1 MFDDAALNEQYETL
15 AAYSDPIKAAERTIV
30 GRDYELSQ
38 LMAAMERPEL
48 CNALLIAPAGSG
60 KTALVQE
67 LMRKDT
73 GRKYLEI
80 DLSRMIADLRNLEEM
95 ASRIKT
101 LFDDAE
107 RYAAQEGHGL
117 VLFMDEFHQLVQ
129 LSSAAVEGIKPVLAA
144 SGARGLRIIA
154 ATTNEEFHE
163 HISKNQPLVERLQRI
178 SLSPPDRKTTVS
190 ILRGMAERY
199 EVADQFH
206 DDHLFELIYE
216 YTERYVPESS
226 QPRKSI
232 LVLDAMVGWQR
243 HTSRPMS
250 KDLLADVLKESREV
264 NVAFRVDAVK
274 IQEQLDRKVLNQEL
288 ATGVVARRLQLCV
301 ADLQDKTKPMSSM
314 LFTGSTGVGKGT
326 LVDEQVPVFTEDGSV
341 AWKKAGELASGDQV
355 FSATGTPETVLG
367 VFPQRKQDVYRVSL
381 SDGRSLV
388 TDGPHLWG
396 VYPSKRDRQRGLTVL
411 STQTL
416 ALRLAEAGSR
426 KSRKLRYSIPMNQP
440 VQWPEAELSV
450 HPYAMGAIIA
460 DGALTKTVGP
470 LTLCSDDEFVV
481 EKVSKLIGAV
491 GYDRA
496 ARVRRRPD
504 GSLRPANYDWSFRSG
519 GQARRGVARVQKA
532 AVIGAFPEVM
542 DRYSKDRR
550 IPPQYLT
557 ASVEQRWQLVQG
569 LFDSDGH
576 IGGKDGGRFN
586 VSYSTSSQGLAEDVR
601 HLLYSLGVMASIS
614 HIDRDNGQGSVSREY
629 TVHVR
634 SQQAQKLRF
643 FTLPRKLEIADRAA
657 QVVQGKPYDTE
668 YVDIVSVEK
677 LEEQQETVCIY
688 VDHPDHL
695 YQVGRDFIVTHNT
708 ELTKQLSRLL
718 FGDDQRH
725 LIRFDMSEY
734 ALDESM
740 DRFREE
746 LTMRVWNT
754 QHAVILLDEVEK
766 AASTVTRLLL
776 QVLDDG
782 RLSNRHGRETSFLNS
797 YIILT
802 TNAASEIYSRMSS
815 YIEEGASVEDT
826 MKRYMKLIR
835 SSIVETTGDNR
846 FPPELLNRI
855 DVIAP
860 FQPLGLDVQ
869 RKIVLVKLQ
878 EMAREVKAKHGVTI
892 AVDKKVVQ
900 YLVDDLSDT
909 STDSGG
915 ARGIVAK
922 LTDEVTTSIAAYINA
937 HPYEKSLRVEIEG
950 DLVSDHKDML
960 ESDAR
965 VRVTSAV

>member
-190 ILRGMAERY
+190 ILRGMAKRY

-314 LFTGSTGVGKGT
+314 LFTGSTGVGKACADST
-326 LVDEQVPVFTEDGSV
+326 RVPVFEADGKVAWKLHGDLVPGDKVFQRDGSV
-341 AWKKAGELASGDQV
+341 QDV
-355 FSATGTPETVLG
+355 MG
-367 VFPQRKQDVYRVSL
+367 VFPQGEQDIYRVTL
-381 SDGRSLV
+381 WDGRILDVVGS
-388 TDGPHLWG
+388 HLWG
-396 VYPSKRDRQRGLTVL
+396 VYTAKMRSNMHAGKQVQPRTM
-411 STQTL
+411 TTL
-416 ALRLAEAGSR
+416 EMIEKGVVRTYPGDTREHM
-426 KSRKLRYSIPMNQP
+426 KFFIPANGA
-440 VQWPEAELSV
+440 VQWPEQSLEID
-450 HPYAMGAIIA
+450 PY
-460 DGALTKTVGP
+460 TVGAFIGNGCLTASQ
-470 LTLCSDDEFVV
+470 LTLSSDDAAMV
-481 EKVSKLIGAV
+481 LRIGESI
-491 GYDRA
+491 GSTPKKA
-496 ARVRRRPD
+496 A
-504 GSLRPANYDWSFRSG
+504 AYNYDWL
-519 GQARRGVARVQKA
+519 
-532 AVIGAFPEVM
+532 FPTGEKWGTR
-542 DRYSKDRR
+542 DRLIQTADFFASTPSLIDCYSADRR
-550 IPPQYLT
+550 IPEQYMT
-557 ASVEQRWQLVQG
+557 ASVEQRWELVRG
-569 LFDSDGH
+569 LFDTDGT
-576 IGGKDGGRFN
+576 IDGSTGRFN
-586 VSYSTSSQGLAEDVR
+586 VSYSTFSKGLAEDIR
-601 HLLYSLGVMASIS
+601 SLLFSLGVSNTLNTWTRTK
-614 HIDRDNGQGSVSREY
+614 DDGRVLVEY
-629 TVHVR
+629 DVHVKVGNEDKE
-634 SQQAQKLRF
+634 QF
-643 FTLPRKLEIADRAA
+643 FWLPRKRQIAAA
-657 QVVQGKPYDTE
+657 AAEATSGRQRVKKFDMVGIKS
-668 YVDIVSVEK
+668 IEK
-677 LEEQQETVCIY
+677 LPEQQSASCIY
-688 VDHPDHL
+688 VSGEEHL
-695 YQVGRDFIVTHNT
+695 YQAGEFIVTHNT

>member
-1 MFDDAALNEQYETL
+1 MFDDAALNEQYATL

-30 GRDYELSQ
+30 GREYELSQ

-67 LMRKDT
+67 LMREDT
-73 GRKYLEI
+73 RRKYLEI

-190 ILRGMAERY
+190 ILRGMAARY

-250 KDLLADVLKESREV
+250 KELLADVLKESREV

-314 LFTGSTGVGKGT
+314 LFTGSTGVGKACADST
-326 LVDEQVPVFTEDGSV
+326 RVPVFEADGKVAWKLHGDLVPGDKVFQRDGSV
-341 AWKKAGELASGDQV
+341 QD
-355 FSATGTPETVLG
+355 VLG
-367 VFPQRKQDVYRVSL
+367 VFPQGEQDIYRVTL
-381 SDGRSLV
+381 WDGRILDVVGS
-388 TDGPHLWG
+388 HLWG
-396 VYPSKRDRQRGLTVL
+396 VYTAKMRSNMHAGKQVQPRTM
-411 STQTL
+411 TTL
-416 ALRLAEAGSR
+416 EMIEKGVVRTYPGDTREHM
-426 KSRKLRYSIPMNQP
+426 KFFIPANGA
-440 VQWPEAELSV
+440 VQWPEQSLEID
-450 HPYAMGAIIA
+450 PY
-460 DGALTKTVGP
+460 TVGAFIGNGCLTASQ
-470 LTLCSDDEFVV
+470 LTLSSDDAAMV
-481 EKVSKLIGAV
+481 LRIGESI
-491 GYDRA
+491 GSTPKKA
-496 ARVRRRPD
+496 A
-504 GSLRPANYDWSFRSG
+504 AYNYDWL
-519 GQARRGVARVQKA
+519 
-532 AVIGAFPEVM
+532 FPTGEKWGTR
-542 DRYSKDRR
+542 DRLIQTADFFASTPSLIDCYSADRR
-550 IPPQYLT
+550 IPEQYMT
-557 ASVEQRWQLVQG
+557 ASVEQRWELVRG
-569 LFDSDGH
+569 LFDTDGT
-576 IGGKDGGRFN
+576 IDGSTGRFN
-586 VSYSTSSQGLAEDVR
+586 VSYSTFSKGLAEDIR
-601 HLLYSLGVMASIS
+601 SLLFSLGVSNTLNTWTRTK
-614 HIDRDNGQGSVSREY
+614 DDGRVLVEY
-629 TVHVR
+629 DVHVKVGNEDKE
-634 SQQAQKLRF
+634 QF
-643 FTLPRKLEIADRAA
+643 FWLPRKRQIASAA
-657 QVVQGKPYDTE
+657 AEATSGRQRVKKFDMVGIKS
-668 YVDIVSVEK
+668 IEK
-677 LEEQQETVCIY
+677 LPEQQSASCIY
-688 VDHPDHL
+688 VSGEEHL
-695 YQVGRDFIVTHNT
+695 YQAGEFIVTHNT

>member
-30 GRDYELSQ
+30 GREYELSQ

-314 LFTGSTGVGKGT
+314 LFTGSTGVGKACADST
-326 LVDEQVPVFTEDGSV
+326 RVPVFEADGKVAWKLHGDLVPGDKVFQRDGSV
-341 AWKKAGELASGDQV
+341 QDV
-355 FSATGTPETVLG
+355 MG
-367 VFPQRKQDVYRVSL
+367 VFPQGEQDIYRVTL
-381 SDGRSLV
+381 WDGRILDVVGS
-388 TDGPHLWG
+388 HLWG
-396 VYPSKRDRQRGLTVL
+396 VYTAKMRSNMHAGKQVQPRTM
-411 STQTL
+411 TTL
-416 ALRLAEAGSR
+416 EMIEKGVVRTYPGDTREHM
-426 KSRKLRYSIPMNQP
+426 KFFIPANGA
-440 VQWPEAELSV
+440 VQWPEQSLEID
-450 HPYAMGAIIA
+450 PY
-460 DGALTKTVGP
+460 TVGAFIGNGCLTASQ
-470 LTLCSDDEFVV
+470 LTLSSDDAAMV
-481 EKVSKLIGAV
+481 LRIGESI
-491 GYDRA
+491 GSTPKKA
-496 ARVRRRPD
+496 A
-504 GSLRPANYDWSFRSG
+504 AYNYDWL
-519 GQARRGVARVQKA
+519 
-532 AVIGAFPEVM
+532 FPTGEKWGTR
-542 DRYSKDRR
+542 DRLIQTADFFASTPSLIDCYSADRR
-550 IPPQYLT
+550 IPEQYMT
-557 ASVEQRWQLVQG
+557 ASVEQRWELVRG
-569 LFDSDGH
+569 LFDTDGT
-576 IGGKDGGRFN
+576 IDGSTGRFN
-586 VSYSTSSQGLAEDVR
+586 VSYSTFSKGLAEDIR
-601 HLLYSLGVMASIS
+601 SLLFSLGVSNTLNTWTRTK
-614 HIDRDNGQGSVSREY
+614 DDGRVLVEY
-629 TVHVR
+629 DVHVKVGNEDKE
-634 SQQAQKLRF
+634 QF
-643 FTLPRKLEIADRAA
+643 FWLPRKRQIAAA
-657 QVVQGKPYDTE
+657 AAEATSGRQRVKKFDMVGIKS
-668 YVDIVSVEK
+668 IEK
-677 LEEQQETVCIY
+677 LPEQQSASCIY
-688 VDHPDHL
+688 VSGEEHL
-695 YQVGRDFIVTHNT
+695 YQAGEFIVTHNT

-746 LTMRVWNT
+746 LTMKVWNT

>member
-314 LFTGSTGVGKGT
+314 LFTGSTGVGKACADST
-326 LVDEQVPVFTEDGSV
+326 RVPVFEADGKVAWKLHGDLVPGDKVFQRDGSV
-341 AWKKAGELASGDQV
+341 QDV
-355 FSATGTPETVLG
+355 MG
-367 VFPQRKQDVYRVSL
+367 VFPQGEQDIYRVTL
-381 SDGRSLV
+381 WDGRILDVVGS
-388 TDGPHLWG
+388 HLWG
-396 VYPSKRDRQRGLTVL
+396 VYTAKMRSNMHAGKQVQPRTM
-411 STQTL
+411 TTL
-416 ALRLAEAGSR
+416 EMIEKGVVRTYPGDTREHM
-426 KSRKLRYSIPMNQP
+426 KFFIPANGA
-440 VQWPEAELSV
+440 VQWPEQSLEID
-450 HPYAMGAIIA
+450 PY
-460 DGALTKTVGP
+460 TVGAFIGNGCLTASQ
-470 LTLCSDDEFVV
+470 LTLSSDDAAMV
-481 EKVSKLIGAV
+481 LRIGESI
-491 GYDRA
+491 GSTPKKA
-496 ARVRRRPD
+496 A
-504 GSLRPANYDWSFRSG
+504 AYNYDWL
-519 GQARRGVARVQKA
+519 
-532 AVIGAFPEVM
+532 FPTGEKWGTR
-542 DRYSKDRR
+542 DRLIQTADFFASTPSLIDCYSADRR
-550 IPPQYLT
+550 IPEQYMT
-557 ASVEQRWQLVQG
+557 ASVEQRWELVRG
-569 LFDSDGH
+569 LFDTDGT
-576 IGGKDGGRFN
+576 IDGSTGRFN
-586 VSYSTSSQGLAEDVR
+586 VSYSTFSKGLAEDIR
-601 HLLYSLGVMASIS
+601 SLLFSLGVSNTLNTWTRTK
-614 HIDRDNGQGSVSREY
+614 DDGCVLVEY
-629 TVHVR
+629 DVHVKVGNEDKE
-634 SQQAQKLRF
+634 QF
-643 FTLPRKLEIADRAA
+643 FWLPRKRQIATAA
-657 QVVQGKPYDTE
+657 AEATSGRQRVKKFDMVGIKS
-668 YVDIVSVEK
+668 IEK
-677 LEEQQETVCIY
+677 LPEQQSASCIY
-688 VDHPDHL
+688 VSGEEHL
-695 YQVGRDFIVTHNT
+695 YQAGEFIVTHNT

>member
-30 GRDYELSQ
+30 GREYELSQ

-190 ILRGMAERY
+190 ILRGMAVRY

-314 LFTGSTGVGKGT
+314 LFTGSTGVGKACADST
-326 LVDEQVPVFTEDGSV
+326 RVPVFEADGKVAWKLHGDLVPGDKVFQRDGSV
-341 AWKKAGELASGDQV
+341 QDV
-355 FSATGTPETVLG
+355 MG
-367 VFPQRKQDVYRVSL
+367 VFPQGEQDIYRVTL
-381 SDGRSLV
+381 WDGRILDVVGS
-388 TDGPHLWG
+388 HLWG
-396 VYPSKRDRQRGLTVL
+396 VYTAKMRSNMHAGKQVQPRTM
-411 STQTL
+411 TTL
-416 ALRLAEAGSR
+416 EMIEKGVVRTYPGDTREHM
-426 KSRKLRYSIPMNQP
+426 KFFIPANGA
-440 VQWPEAELSV
+440 VQWPEQSLEID
-450 HPYAMGAIIA
+450 PY
-460 DGALTKTVGP
+460 TVGAFIGNGCLTASQ
-470 LTLCSDDEFVV
+470 LTLSSDDAAMV
-481 EKVSKLIGAV
+481 LRIGESI
-491 GYDRA
+491 GSTPKKA
-496 ARVRRRPD
+496 A
-504 GSLRPANYDWSFRSG
+504 AYNYDWL
-519 GQARRGVARVQKA
+519 
-532 AVIGAFPEVM
+532 FPTGEKWGTR
-542 DRYSKDRR
+542 DRLIQTADFFASTPSLIDCYSADRR
-550 IPPQYLT
+550 IPEQYMT
-557 ASVEQRWQLVQG
+557 ASVEQRWELVRG
-569 LFDSDGH
+569 LFDTDGT
-576 IGGKDGGRFN
+576 IDGSAGRFN
-586 VSYSTSSQGLAEDVR
+586 VSYSTFSKGLAEDIR
-601 HLLYSLGVMASIS
+601 SLLFSLGVSNTLNTWTRTK
-614 HIDRDNGQGSVSREY
+614 DDGRVLVEY
-629 TVHVR
+629 DVHVKVGNEDKE
-634 SQQAQKLRF
+634 QF
-643 FTLPRKLEIADRAA
+643 FWLPRKRQIAAA
-657 QVVQGKPYDTE
+657 AAEATSGRQRVKKFDMVGIKS
-668 YVDIVSVEK
+668 IEK
-677 LEEQQETVCIY
+677 LPEQQSASCIY
-688 VDHPDHL
+688 VSGEEHL
-695 YQVGRDFIVTHNT
+695 YQAGEFIVTHNT

-860 FQPLGLDVQ
+860 FQPLGLDVE

>member
-30 GRDYELSQ
+30 GREYELSQ

-190 ILRGMAERY
+190 ILRGMAARY

-314 LFTGSTGVGKGT
+314 LFTGSTGVGK
-326 LVDEQVPVFTEDGSV
+326 
-341 AWKKAGELASGDQV
+341 
-355 FSATGTPETVLG
+355 
-367 VFPQRKQDVYRVSL
+367 
-381 SDGRSLV
+381 
-388 TDGPHLWG
+388 
-396 VYPSKRDRQRGLTVL
+396 
-411 STQTL
+411 
-416 ALRLAEAGSR
+416 
-426 KSRKLRYSIPMNQP
+426 
-440 VQWPEAELSV
+440 
-450 HPYAMGAIIA
+450 
-460 DGALTKTVGP
+460 
-470 LTLCSDDEFVV
+470 
-481 EKVSKLIGAV
+481 
-491 GYDRA
+491 
-496 ARVRRRPD
+496 
-504 GSLRPANYDWSFRSG
+504 
-519 GQARRGVARVQKA
+519 
-532 AVIGAFPEVM
+532 
-542 DRYSKDRR
+542 
-550 IPPQYLT
+550 
-557 ASVEQRWQLVQG
+557 
-569 LFDSDGH
+569 
-576 IGGKDGGRFN
+576 
-586 VSYSTSSQGLAEDVR
+586 
-601 HLLYSLGVMASIS
+601 
-614 HIDRDNGQGSVSREY
+614 
-629 TVHVR
+629 
-634 SQQAQKLRF
+634 
-643 FTLPRKLEIADRAA
+643 
-657 QVVQGKPYDTE
+657 
-668 YVDIVSVEK
+668 
-677 LEEQQETVCIY
+677 
-688 VDHPDHL
+688 
-695 YQVGRDFIVTHNT
+695 T

-802 TNAASEIYSRMSS
+802 TNAASEIYSRMAS

>member
-30 GRDYELSQ
+30 GREYELSQ

-190 ILRGMAERY
+190 ILRGMAVRY

-314 LFTGSTGVGKGT
+314 LFTGSTGVGK
-326 LVDEQVPVFTEDGSV
+326 
-341 AWKKAGELASGDQV
+341 
-355 FSATGTPETVLG
+355 
-367 VFPQRKQDVYRVSL
+367 
-381 SDGRSLV
+381 
-388 TDGPHLWG
+388 
-396 VYPSKRDRQRGLTVL
+396 
-411 STQTL
+411 
-416 ALRLAEAGSR
+416 
-426 KSRKLRYSIPMNQP
+426 
-440 VQWPEAELSV
+440 
-450 HPYAMGAIIA
+450 
-460 DGALTKTVGP
+460 
-470 LTLCSDDEFVV
+470 
-481 EKVSKLIGAV
+481 
-491 GYDRA
+491 
-496 ARVRRRPD
+496 
-504 GSLRPANYDWSFRSG
+504 
-519 GQARRGVARVQKA
+519 
-532 AVIGAFPEVM
+532 
-542 DRYSKDRR
+542 
-550 IPPQYLT
+550 
-557 ASVEQRWQLVQG
+557 
-569 LFDSDGH
+569 
-576 IGGKDGGRFN
+576 
-586 VSYSTSSQGLAEDVR
+586 
-601 HLLYSLGVMASIS
+601 
-614 HIDRDNGQGSVSREY
+614 
-629 TVHVR
+629 
-634 SQQAQKLRF
+634 
-643 FTLPRKLEIADRAA
+643 
-657 QVVQGKPYDTE
+657 
-668 YVDIVSVEK
+668 
-677 LEEQQETVCIY
+677 
-688 VDHPDHL
+688 
-695 YQVGRDFIVTHNT
+695 T

>member
-30 GRDYELSQ
+30 GREYELSQ

-314 LFTGSTGVGKGT
+314 LFTGSTGVGKACADST
-326 LVDEQVPVFTEDGSV
+326 RVPVFEADGKVAWKLHGDLVPGDKVFQRDGSV
-341 AWKKAGELASGDQV
+341 QDV
-355 FSATGTPETVLG
+355 MG
-367 VFPQRKQDVYRVSL
+367 VFPQGEQDIYRVTL
-381 SDGRSLV
+381 WDGRILDVVGS
-388 TDGPHLWG
+388 HLWG
-396 VYPSKRDRQRGLTVL
+396 VYTAKMRSNMHAGKQVQPRTM
-411 STQTL
+411 TTL
-416 ALRLAEAGSR
+416 EMIEKGVVRTYPGDTREHM
-426 KSRKLRYSIPMNQP
+426 KFFIPANGA
-440 VQWPEAELSV
+440 VQWPEQSLEID
-450 HPYAMGAIIA
+450 PY
-460 DGALTKTVGP
+460 TVGAFIGNGCLTASQ
-470 LTLCSDDEFVV
+470 LTLSSDDAAMV
-481 EKVSKLIGAV
+481 LRIGESI
-491 GYDRA
+491 GSTPKKA
-496 ARVRRRPD
+496 A
-504 GSLRPANYDWSFRSG
+504 AYNYDWL
-519 GQARRGVARVQKA
+519 
-532 AVIGAFPEVM
+532 FPTGEKWGTR
-542 DRYSKDRR
+542 DRLIQTADFFASTPSLIDCYSADRR
-550 IPPQYLT
+550 IPEQYMT
-557 ASVEQRWQLVQG
+557 ASVEQRWELVRG
-569 LFDSDGH
+569 LFDTDGT
-576 IGGKDGGRFN
+576 IDGSTGRFN
-586 VSYSTSSQGLAEDVR
+586 VSYSTFSKGLAEDIR
-601 HLLYSLGVMASIS
+601 SLLFSLGVSNTLNTWTRTK
-614 HIDRDNGQGSVSREY
+614 DDGCVLVEY
-629 TVHVR
+629 DVHVKVGNEDKE
-634 SQQAQKLRF
+634 QF
-643 FTLPRKLEIADRAA
+643 FWLPRKRQIATAA
-657 QVVQGKPYDTE
+657 AEATSGRQRVKKFDMVGIKS
-668 YVDIVSVEK
+668 IEK
-677 LEEQQETVCIY
+677 LPEQQSASCIY
-688 VDHPDHL
+688 VSGEEHL
-695 YQVGRDFIVTHNT
+695 YQAGEFIVTHNT

>member
-30 GRDYELSQ
+30 GREYELSQ

-190 ILRGMAERY
+190 ILRGMAARY

-250 KDLLADVLKESREV
+250 KELLADVLKESREV

-314 LFTGSTGVGKGT
+314 LFTGSTGVGKACADST
-326 LVDEQVPVFTEDGSV
+326 RVPVFEADGKVAWKLHGDLVPGDKVFQRDGSV
-341 AWKKAGELASGDQV
+341 QD
-355 FSATGTPETVLG
+355 VLG
-367 VFPQRKQDVYRVSL
+367 VFPQGEQDIYRVTL
-381 SDGRSLV
+381 WDGRILDVVGS
-388 TDGPHLWG
+388 HLWG
-396 VYPSKRDRQRGLTVL
+396 VYTAKMRSNMHAGKQVQPRTM
-411 STQTL
+411 TTL
-416 ALRLAEAGSR
+416 EMIEKGVVRTYPGDTREHM
-426 KSRKLRYSIPMNQP
+426 KFFIPANGA
-440 VQWPEAELSV
+440 VQWPEQSLEID
-450 HPYAMGAIIA
+450 PY
-460 DGALTKTVGP
+460 TVGAFIGNGCLTASQ
-470 LTLCSDDEFVV
+470 LTLSSDDAAMV
-481 EKVSKLIGAV
+481 LRIGESI
-491 GYDRA
+491 GSTPKKA
-496 ARVRRRPD
+496 A
-504 GSLRPANYDWSFRSG
+504 AYNYDWL
-519 GQARRGVARVQKA
+519 
-532 AVIGAFPEVM
+532 FPTGEKWGTR
-542 DRYSKDRR
+542 DRLIQTADFFASTPSLIDCYSADRR
-550 IPPQYLT
+550 IPEQYMT
-557 ASVEQRWQLVQG
+557 ASVEQRWELVRG
-569 LFDSDGH
+569 LFDTDGT
-576 IGGKDGGRFN
+576 IDGSTGRFN
-586 VSYSTSSQGLAEDVR
+586 VSYSTFSKGLAEDIR
-601 HLLYSLGVMASIS
+601 SLLFSLGVSNTLNTWTRTK
-614 HIDRDNGQGSVSREY
+614 DDGRVLVEY
-629 TVHVR
+629 DVHVKVGNEDKE
-634 SQQAQKLRF
+634 QF
-643 FTLPRKLEIADRAA
+643 FWLPRKRQIASAA
-657 QVVQGKPYDTE
+657 AEATSGRQRVKKFDMVGIKS
-668 YVDIVSVEK
+668 IEK
-677 LEEQQETVCIY
+677 LPEQQSASCIY
-688 VDHPDHL
+688 VSGEEHL
-695 YQVGRDFIVTHNT
+695 YQAGEFIVTHNT

>member
-30 GRDYELSQ
+30 GREYELSQ

-67 LMRKDT
+67 LMREDT
-73 GRKYLEI
+73 RRKYLEI

-314 LFTGSTGVGKGT
+314 LFTGSTGVGK
-326 LVDEQVPVFTEDGSV
+326 
-341 AWKKAGELASGDQV
+341 
-355 FSATGTPETVLG
+355 
-367 VFPQRKQDVYRVSL
+367 
-381 SDGRSLV
+381 
-388 TDGPHLWG
+388 
-396 VYPSKRDRQRGLTVL
+396 
-411 STQTL
+411 
-416 ALRLAEAGSR
+416 
-426 KSRKLRYSIPMNQP
+426 
-440 VQWPEAELSV
+440 
-450 HPYAMGAIIA
+450 
-460 DGALTKTVGP
+460 
-470 LTLCSDDEFVV
+470 
-481 EKVSKLIGAV
+481 
-491 GYDRA
+491 
-496 ARVRRRPD
+496 
-504 GSLRPANYDWSFRSG
+504 
-519 GQARRGVARVQKA
+519 
-532 AVIGAFPEVM
+532 
-542 DRYSKDRR
+542 
-550 IPPQYLT
+550 
-557 ASVEQRWQLVQG
+557 
-569 LFDSDGH
+569 
-576 IGGKDGGRFN
+576 
-586 VSYSTSSQGLAEDVR
+586 
-601 HLLYSLGVMASIS
+601 
-614 HIDRDNGQGSVSREY
+614 
-629 TVHVR
+629 
-634 SQQAQKLRF
+634 
-643 FTLPRKLEIADRAA
+643 
-657 QVVQGKPYDTE
+657 
-668 YVDIVSVEK
+668 
-677 LEEQQETVCIY
+677 
-688 VDHPDHL
+688 
-695 YQVGRDFIVTHNT
+695 T

-802 TNAASEIYSRMSS
+802 TNAASEIYSRMAS